1 MYLREL
7 RRRSLRDAQEGHGMN
22 PHDDPH
28 LKRGQAMR
36 VLLCKSLTGPRLN
49 RRQQRRA
56 SAAAS
61 LALLCACQ
69 PASTSMPS
77 STPTTP
83 APSSSSSSPAATAPA
98 PTHPSIPPPTTT
110 APAPAPP
117 AAPAG
122 WTIGYA
128 RRDLTP
134 GVRNP
139 AVTQATI
146 GSTICVRG
154 WTATIRPPVSYT
166 NKLKATGIIAYGYA
180 NTDPAS
186 VEEDHNLPLEG
197 GGSPTDPRNLW
208 PQPRYGPV
216 NAAQKDADENA
227 LRASICS
234 GAQTLDAAQTAFLAT
249 WVR

>member
-1 MYLREL
+1 M
-7 RRRSLRDAQEGHGMN
+7 M
-22 PHDDPH
+22 
-28 LKRGQAMR
+28 
-36 VLLCKSLTGPRLN
+36 
-49 RRQQRRA
+49 RRA
-56 SAAAS
+56 FAAAG
-61 LALLCACQ
+61 LVLLCACQ
-69 PASTSMPS
+69 AP
-77 STPTTP
+77 PT
-83 APSSSSSSPAATAPA
+83 SSPATSAPAATVRPPAGTPAPA
-98 PTHPSIPPPTTT
+98 PTPAAPTTT
-110 APAPAPP
+110 PP
-117 AAPAG
+117 AASVAPAG

-166 NKLKATGIIAYGYA
+166 NKLKASGIIAYGYV

-227 LRASICS
+227 LRASVCS
-234 GAQTLDAAQTAFLAT
+234 GAQTLDAAQTAFLAK